1 MTGSGGPER
10 RVLVLGSGLVA
21 GPLVDYL
28 SGVSG
33 VKVTIGSIDEGEAR
47 RLQKGRQQIAV
58 EKLDARDSA
67 ALSQAVASHDLV
79 VSFTPAAMHPL
90 VGEAC
95 LAHSKHLVTASYI
108 SPAMR
113 ELSSKAAERNLTFLN
128 EMGLDPGIDH
138 MTAMQVLDSAR
149 ERGAVVR
156 SFRSLCGGLPAPE
169 SSDNFLGYKLSWSPR
184 GFLTAGLNAA
194 RWLEDG
200 EEHSIPAGSLFKNPQ
215 QVSIYPAFALEVLP
229 NRDSISYKDV
239 YGLKDAHTIFR
250 GTLRYQGFAS
260 MMSVLAKLDLFDSK
274 PVDYLMPGAPPMT
287 WVRGKGKGKKENI
300 AEHVAKPY
308 LMCSASSW
316 TSCTLTGAT

>member
-1 MTGSGGPER
+1 MKLNSSIAAVVTGGASGLGKATAVALAAKGVKVALFDLNEELGEAAAQEIGGVFCKVDITSNEAVDAAFAKAR
-10 RVLVLGSGLVA
+10 AAHGQERVLVNCA
-21 GPLVDYL
+21 GI
-28 SGVSG
+28 GNGIKTVSRA
-33 VKVTIGSIDEGEAR
+33 KATGE
-47 RLQKGRQQIAV
+47 LTHFP
-58 EKLDARDSA
+58 LDAFEKIIQVNLLGTFRCIAKSA
-67 ALSQAVASHDLV
+67 VGIASLE
-79 VSFTPAAMHPL
+79 P
-90 VGEAC
+90 
-95 LAHSKHLVTASYI
+95 
-108 SPAMR
+108 
-113 ELSSKAAERNLTFLN
+113 
-128 EMGLDPGIDH
+128 
-138 MTAMQVLDSAR
+138 
-149 ERGAVVR
+149 
-156 SFRSLCGGLPAPE
+156 
-169 SSDNFLGYKLSWSPR
+169 
-184 GFLTAGLNAA
+184 
-194 RWLEDG
+194 LEDG